1 MARTVT
7 FRVCNRLSMVAQA
20 FDYRAAGSRA
30 EALSVLAEH
39 GEDAKVLAGG
49 QSLVPMMH
57 LRLARPAVVLD
68 INRLPGLDRVAVA
81 DGELRVGALVRHRRL
96 ERPVVADPLGAL
108 LAAAARHIGHL
119 PIRTR
124 GTFAGSLA
132 HADPAAEWCLIAVA
146 VGARLVLSS
155 ASGERVVAADD
166 FFDYPFV
173 TALRPDELITE
184 VRLPLLGA
192 GTGVAFLEH
201 APTAGAFAQV
211 AACATATVA
220 GAKAGGP
227 GRIGAVRLALGGVA
241 GRPRALPAAV
251 EALTGAAPSEET
263 LDEVR
268 RQVLAAADPPADP
281 LLSAG
286 YRRALAAE
294 LAVAAL
300 TAAIDDALAR
310 EVTRA

>member
-1 MARTVT
+1 
-7 FRVCNRLSMVAQA
+7 MVAQA
-20 FDYRAAGSRA
+20 FDYRAAASRA

-39 GEDAKVLAGG
+39 GDDAKVLAGG

-68 INRLPGLDRVAVA
+68 INRLPGLDRATTV
-81 DGELRVGALVRHRRL
+81 DGELRLGALVRHRRL
-96 ERPVVADPLGAL
+96 ERPVVADPLGTL
-108 LAAAARHIGHL
+108 LAAAARHVGHL
-119 PIRTR
+119 PIRAR

-146 VGARLVLSS
+146 VGARLVLAS

-192 GTGVAFLEH
+192 GTGVAFRER

-211 AACATATVA
+211 AACATVTLEGDGAGRASRVA
-220 GAKAGGP
+220 AA
-227 GRIGAVRLALGGVA
+227 RLALGGVA
-241 GRPRALPAAV
+241 GRPRLLPAAV
-251 EALTGAAPSEET
+251 EALAGVVPSEEIF
-263 LDEVR
+263 DEVR
-268 RQVLAAADPPADP
+268 RRVRAAVDPPADP
-281 LLSAG
+281 LLSAD

-300 TAAIDDALAR
+300 TAAVDDAIAR
-310 EVTRA
+310 EGTRG

>member
-1 MARTVT
+1 
-7 FRVCNRLSMVAQA
+7 MVAQA

-68 INRLPGLDRVAVA
+68 INRLPGLDRVTAA
-81 DGELRVGALVRHRRL
+81 DGELRLGALVRHRRL
-96 ERPVVADPLGAL
+96 ERPAVADPLGAL
-108 LAAAARHIGHL
+108 LAKAARHVGHL
-119 PIRTR
+119 PVRTR

-146 VGARLVLSS
+146 VGARLVLAS
-155 ASGERVVAADD
+155 AAGERVVAADD

-192 GTGVAFLEH
+192 GTGVAFREH

-211 AACATATVA
+211 AACATVTVERGRV
-220 GAKAGGP
+220 GAA
-227 GRIGAVRLALGGVA
+227 RLALGGVA
-241 GRPRALPAAV
+241 GRPLALPAAV
-251 EALTGAAPSEET
+251 EVPAGAAPAEEF

-268 RQVLAAADPPADP
+268 RRVPAALDPPADP
-281 LLSAG
+281 LLSAD

-300 TAAIDDALAR
+300 AEAIDDAIAR
-310 EVTRA
+310 EARRA

>member
-1 MARTVT
+1 
-7 FRVCNRLSMVAQA
+7 MVAQA
-20 FDYRAAGSRA
+20 FDYRAAGSRT

-39 GEDAKVLAGG
+39 GEDAKILAGG

-68 INRLPGLDRVAVA
+68 INRLAGLDQVTAA
-81 DGELRVGALVRHRRL
+81 DGELRLGALVRHRRL
-96 ERPVVADPLGAL
+96 ERPVVADPLGPL
-108 LAAAARHIGHL
+108 LAAAARHVGHL

-146 VGARLVLSS
+146 VGAGLVLSS

-173 TALRPDELITE
+173 TALRPDEMITE

-192 GTGVAFLEH
+192 GTGVAFREH

-211 AACATATVA
+211 AACATATIE
-220 GAKAGGP
+220 GGGP
-227 GRIGAVRLALGGVA
+227 GGPGAAGRVGTVTLALGGVA
-241 GRPRALPAAV
+241 GRPRLLPAAV
-251 EALTGAAPSEET
+251 EVLAGATPSEEII
-263 LDEVR
+263 DEVR
-268 RQVLAAADPPADP
+268 RRVRAAVDPPADP
-281 LLSAG
+281 VLSAD

-294 LAVAAL
+294 LAVAAVV
-300 TAAIDDALAR
+300 AAVDNALAK

>member
-1 MARTVT
+1 
-7 FRVCNRLSMVAQA
+7 MVAEA

-68 INRLPGLDRVAVA
+68 INRLPGLDRVTVA
-81 DGELRVGALVRHRRL
+81 DGALRLGALVRHRRL
-96 ERPVVADPLGAL
+96 ERPVVADPLGTL
-108 LAAAARHIGHL
+108 LAAAARHVGHV
-119 PIRTR
+119 PIRAR

-173 TALRPDELITE
+173 TALRPDEMITE

-192 GTGVAFLEH
+192 GTGVAFREH

-211 AACATATVA
+211 AACATATIE
-220 GAKAGGP
+220 GGGP
-227 GRIGAVRLALGGVA
+227 GGAGRAGAVRLALGGVA
-241 GRPRALPAAV
+241 GRPRLLPAAV
-251 EALTGAAPSEET
+251 EVPAGAGASEEI

-268 RQVLAAADPPADP
+268 RRVAAAVDPPADP
-281 LLSAG
+281 MLSAG
-286 YRRALAAE
+286 YRRALAVE
-294 LAVAAL
+294 LAVAAA
-300 TAAIDDALAR
+300 TAAIDDALAK

>member
-1 MARTVT
+1 ML
-7 FRVCNRLSMVAQA
+7 CNRLGMVAQA

-57 LRLARPAVVLD
+57 LRLARPAVLLD
-68 INRLPGLDRVAVA
+68 INRLPGLDHVTATG
-81 DGELRVGALVRHRRL
+81 GELRLGALVRHRRL
-96 ERPVVADPLGAL
+96 ERPVVADPLGTL
-108 LAAAARHIGHL
+108 LAAAARHVGHL
-119 PIRTR
+119 PIRAR

-173 TALRPDELITE
+173 TALRPDEMITE

-192 GTGVAFLEH
+192 GTGVAFREH

-211 AACATATVA
+211 AACATATVESDPT
-220 GAKAGGP
+220 GGT
-227 GRIGAVRLALGGVA
+227 GRIGAARLALGGVA
-241 GRPRALPAAV
+241 GRPRALPAAAG
-251 EALTGAAPSEET
+251 ALVGAAPSERLLE
-263 LDEVR
+263 EVR
-268 RQVLAAADPPADP
+268 RRVLAAVDPPGDP
-281 LLSAG
+281 VLSAD

-310 EVTRA
+310 EARR